1 MRGRTVLILLALVV
15 GLVAFIELYEHD
27 LPSSEERIALEKL
40 VLDSAAGEITAVELS
55 WDGKDVRLERELSGV
70 GELEEAGDPAAATW
84 HLVEPMSARA
94 DSGLVATL
102 IESLTTLEKNRTL
115 QGSRPEDLGLSP
127 PRLVAT
133 LTSKDRQIELSVGSE
148 VPAGNSMIV
157 KVASDGEIVVVEDS
171 IWPELTREPGDW
183 RSRQVTDVGRE
194 SVEKVVLVQADQRLV
209 LARRGVE
216 FWLETPVE
224 DRANAERVDSLLAD
238 LTAMRVTSFA
248 DELAESIFDMGLD
261 PPAAEVEL
269 TAGMDGETLHLGWG
283 SAVPDSESQHY
294 ARAEQQVFSTAAD
307 LQQYF
312 DMSTAEWRSLELT
325 SLETFEID
333 AVTVVQSGA
342 ETLTLGRDGANW
354 TRNEDKISFT
364 AVSDLL
370 YAITGARA
378 AEVLAESK
386 KDLTGLPS
394 SEAALE
400 LLLNGEGREQRVS
413 FLPLSDEGAR
423 AVVSDREVVLFV
435 GKDEFTEILAKVG
448 QVRAASSVK
457 TDVIEQ
463 LPPGVSDLSS
473 DQ

>member
-1 MRGRTVLILLALVV
+1 LALVV

-27 LPSSEERIALEKL
+27 LPSSEERLALEKL
-40 VLDSAAGEITAVELS
+40 VLDAEAGEITAVELS
-55 WDGKDVRLERELSGV
+55 WDGKDVRLERELSGA
-70 GELEEAGDPAAATW
+70 GEIEEVGDPAAATW

-94 DSGLVATL
+94 DSGLVASL

-115 QGSRPEDLGLSP
+115 QSSSPEDLGLSP
-127 PRLVAT
+127 ARLVAT
-133 LTSKDRQIELSVGSE
+133 LTAKDRQIELAVGSE

-157 KVASDGEIVVVEDS
+157 KAASGGEIVVVDNS

-183 RSRQVTDVGRE
+183 RSRQVLDVGRE
-194 SVEKVVLVQADQRLV
+194 SVERVVLEQADQRLV

-224 DRANAERVDSLLAD
+224 DRADAEEVDSLLAD
-238 LTAMRVTSFA
+238 LTAMRVASFA
-248 DELAESIFDMGLD
+248 DELAEPISDMGLD
-261 PPAAEVEL
+261 PPAAELEL
-269 TAGMDGETLHLGWG
+269 TAGVDGATLRVGWG
-283 SAVPDSESQHY
+283 SVVPDTESQHY
-294 ARAEQQVFSTAAD
+294 ARAGQQVFSTEAD

-312 DMSTAEWRSLELT
+312 DMSMAEWRSLELT

-342 ETLTLGRDGANW
+342 EPLTLGRDGANW

-386 KDLTGLPS
+386 KDLAGLPS
-394 SEAALE
+394 SEAVLE
-400 LLLNGEGREQRVS
+400 LFLEGEGREQTLR
-413 FLPLSDEGAR
+413 FLSLSDEGAR

-435 GKDEFTEILAKVG
+435 GKDEFTEILVKVG

-457 TDVIEQ
+457 TDVDEQ
-463 LPPGVSDLSS
+463 LPSGVSDLSS